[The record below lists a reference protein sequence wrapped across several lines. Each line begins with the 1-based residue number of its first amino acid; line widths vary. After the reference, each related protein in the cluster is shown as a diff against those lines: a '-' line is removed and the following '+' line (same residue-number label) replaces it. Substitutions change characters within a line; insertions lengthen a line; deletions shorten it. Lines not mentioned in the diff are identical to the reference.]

1 LPPVSSFHDMI
12 IMSGIYKITLSTIK
26 ICFNFNSR
34 DCVNKECV
42 KYPLGNELKIDE
54 IKKSGKDGVNYE

>member
-1 LPPVSSFHDMI
+1 MI

>member
-1 LPPVSSFHDMI
+1 
-12 IMSGIYKITLSTIK
+12 
-26 ICFNFNSR
+26 
-34 DCVNKECV
+34 V